1 MSQNIDHFRFN
12 QIQDK
17 VARILGE
24 GSGDFG
30 YGQSNLS
37 SSRVIEQELITAED
51 MNALR
56 ADILRIR
63 QHQLGENRSQLIS
76 THPEYLKQVQGTGP
90 IDTRDLIAE
99 QHFFNSETA
108 MTNAIND
115 RFSIGG
121 DPSGILE
128 YTIETYLDSP
138 NGPGTV
144 GGIRSVRTEQ
154 WSSELSHIVRISFRN
169 PKEARY
175 FFNAGGE
182 IRISPSISDGNGD
195 SKYLSW
201 QTLLNVYVG
210 TVRLGYNYTKNDGT
224 GGGSEL
230 TTGFYQLTS
239 TPTLIYKKSSDPNY
253 ETNSYEIYA
262 RVNSSDNNPNSLA
275 YEIDTATVIVLDIRF
290 LDLHS
295 EVVIPATDP
304 GTGVNFVKINPDEPV
319 TGRLISEISQRR
331 PTGPNVLTYGPNNYS
346 NEAGLQV

>member
-1 MSQNIDHFRFN
+1 MSQYIDHFRFN

-30 YGQSNLS
+30 YGQTNLA
-37 SSRVIEQELITAED
+37 SRRVLQQQPITAED
-51 MNALR
+51 MNNLR

-63 QHQLGENRSQLIS
+63 QHQLGENRSNLIS
-76 THPEYLKQVQGTGP
+76 THPEYLKQVIGTGE
-90 IDTRDLIAE
+90 IADRDFIAE
-99 QHFFNSETA
+99 QHFGNAETA

-121 DPSGILE
+121 DPTGIIE
-128 YTIETYLDSP
+128 YTIETNLDAP

-144 GGIRSVRTEQ
+144 GGTRSVRTEQ
-154 WSSELSHIVRISFRN
+154 WSSQLNHIVRIDFRN

-182 IRISPSISDGNGD
+182 IRITPSISDGNGD
-195 SKYLSW
+195 GKYQSW

-210 TVRLGYNYTKNDGT
+210 TVRLGQNYTRNDGT
-224 GGGSEL
+224 GGGGQSS
-230 TTGFYQLTS
+230 TGFYQLT
-239 TPTLIYKKSSDPNY
+239 TIPTLIYKKSSDPNY
-253 ETNSYEIYA
+253 QTNSYEIYA
-262 RVNSSDNNPNSLA
+262 RVNSTNNDPNSA
-275 YEIDTATVIVLDIRF
+275 GYQAETASVITLDIRF

-295 EVVIPATDP
+295 EQTIPDTDP
-304 GTGVNFVKINPDEPV
+304 ITGVNYVKINPDEPV

-331 PTGPNVLTYGPNNYS
+331 PTGLNVLTYGPSNYV
-346 NEAGLQV
+346 NESSIA

>member
-1 MSQNIDHFRFN
+1 MSQYIDHFRFN

-30 YGQSNLS
+30 YGQINLS
-37 SSRVIEQELITAED
+37 SNRVLQQKLITAED
-51 MNALR
+51 MNSLR

-63 QHQLGENRSQLIS
+63 QHQLGENRGQLIS
-76 THPEYLKQVQGTGP
+76 THPEYLKQVVGTGE
-90 IDTRDLIAE
+90 IVDRDFIAE
-99 QHFFNSETA
+99 QHFSNAETA
-108 MTNAIND
+108 MTNATND
-115 RFSIGG
+115 RFFIGG

-154 WSSELSHIVRISFRN
+154 WASQLNHIVRINFRN

-182 IRISPSISDGNGD
+182 IRITPSISDGNGD
-195 SKYLSW
+195 AKYQSW

-210 TVRLGYNYTKNDGT
+210 TVRMGYNYTKNDGT
-224 GGGSEL
+224 GGGGQASV
-230 TTGFYQLTS
+230 GFYQLTS

-253 ETNSYEIYA
+253 QTNSYEIYA
-262 RVNSSDNNPNSLA
+262 RVNSSNNNPNA
-275 YEIDTATVIVLDIRF
+275 VGYQIDTANVLTLDIRF

-295 EVVIPATDP
+295 EQITPATDP
-304 GTGVNFVKINPDEPV
+304 NTGVNYVKINPDEPV
-319 TGRLISEISQRR
+319 TGRLISEVSQRR
-331 PTGPNVLTYGPNNYS
+331 PTGSNVLTYGPGNYS
-346 NEAGLQV
+346 NEATIA